1 MDFGIFN
8 LMGYREPGKTTAQVL
23 NEATEQTRVA
33 DELGFG
39 MSWFAEHHFSNYAIC
54 PSPLMMVAHC
64 APITS
69 RIRLGTGVLVL
80 PLYNPARLTAEIA
93 MADALCNGRLVLGV
107 GSGYQPYEF
116 ERFGLNLADSKEMFH
131 EFLDIIELGLS
142 QQFFSYAG
150 QHYRLAETHITP
162 RIQQKRLPIWI
173 AGDSP
178 ELHRMAARRGYV
190 PMMAGRTGDMA
201 SVIAQRDRC
210 AASFQAEGVPLEQMP
225 IALQRHA
232 CVTTDR
238 DEARRF
244 AENALYQIRLTT
256 GLRRRTEVM
265 DGHMIRNQPFSEEPS
280 IETIMRNLLIG
291 DPEHCAEMLAAEIR
305 AANPIHMNFYFQ
317 LGEFPHRSVLR
328 SMEMFMTRVV
338 PLLTRELG
346 PLDAIGAQAREQ
358 PMAAV

>member
-8 LMGYREPGKTTAQVL
+8 LMGYREPDKTTAQVL
-23 NEATEQTRVA
+23 KEATEQTCVA
-33 DELGFG
+33 EALGFG

-64 APITS
+64 APMTS

-93 MADALCNGRLVLGV
+93 MADALCDGRLVLGV

-116 ERFGLNLADSKEMFH
+116 ERFCLNLNDSKGMFS

-142 QQFFSYAG
+142 RDFFSYDG
-150 QHYRLAETHITP
+150 THYRLPQTHITP
-162 RIQQKRLPIWI
+162 RIRQKRLPIWI

-178 ELHRMAARRGYV
+178 ELHRMAARRGYI
-190 PMMAGRTGDMA
+190 PMMAGRTGDMI

-210 AASFQAEGVPLEQMP
+210 AASFQAEGIPPERMPL
-225 IALQRHA
+225 ALQRHA
-232 CVTTDR
+232 CITTDR

-265 DGHMIRNQPFSEEPS
+265 DGVMIRDQPFPEEPS
-280 IETIMRNLLIG
+280 IERIMQNLLIG
-291 DPEHCAEMLAAEIR
+291 DPEHCAEMLATEIK
-305 AANPIHMNFYFQ
+305 ATNPMHMNFYFQ
-317 LGEFPHRSVLR
+317 LGDFPHRSVLR

-346 PLDAIGAQAREQ
+346 PLGTIGAQASEQ
-358 PMAAV
+358 AAA